1 MKYYLVKSELNWADE
16 TNFEGFDLLTEDEL
30 KKAKKEFKNLSL
42 TVNAY
47 IGTNEDVD
55 IEASEVLKDLSGAQ
69 EITESEYNFLNRL
82 FSEHY
87 GETLYNNFIESS
99 DYEDYL
105 NEIEE
110 EKRAKEEAAKEE
122 KRKQEQVKKEKTALK
137 NFEKLLEEDNGK

>member
-1 MKYYLVKSELNWADE
+1 MKYYLVKSGLNWADE
-16 TNFEGFDLLTEDEL
+16 IDFEGFDLLTENEL
-30 KKAKKEFKNLSL
+30 KKAKKEFKNLRL
-42 TVNAY
+42 TVNAS

-55 IEASEVLKDLSGAQ
+55 IEASEVLEDLRGAQ

-87 GETLYNNFIESS
+87 GETLYNNFIESP

-110 EKRAKEEAAKEE
+110 EKRAKEEEAKEE

>member
-1 MKYYLVKSELNWADE
+1 MKYYLVKSGLNWADE
-16 TNFEGFDLLTEDEL
+16 IDFEGFDLLTEDEL
-30 KKAKKEFKNLSL
+30 EKAKKEFKNLRL
-42 TVNAY
+42 TVNAS

-55 IEASEVLKDLSGAQ
+55 IESSEVLEDLRGAQ

-82 FSEHY
+82 FSKHY
-87 GETLYNNFIESS
+87 GETPYNNFIESP